1 MTGILTPPPS
11 GCPTTHPTRGMLPF
25 QTNNK
30 TLVDVYTAHEEVG
43 KKVGQVV
50 LHNMQIQ
57 QAAVKYIIIYWTIDA
72 QPLQPMSLIL
82 SHGYLRLGS
91 EDLSAKK

>member
-11 GCPTTHPTRGMLPF
+11 VCPTTHPTRGMLPF

-43 KKVGQVV
+43 KKVGRVI
-50 LHNMQIQ
+50 LHYTQIQ
-57 QAAVKYIIIYWTIDA
+57 SARVEYKIPYCIIDNNNEA
-72 QPLQPMSLIL
+72 
-82 SHGYLRLGS
+82 
-91 EDLSAKK
+91 